1 MRLSLL
7 QFFFV
12 RRCSCKWRASLNSAE
27 NTSNLTRYTPPL
39 AQELERDWTFAN
51 PAHQPANIGVLKS
64 WSAGG
69 IEFNWSPGMIGHSVF
84 SESPAYL
91 GLLETDQGPVL
102 RAYEYD
108 RRNQSVWQ
116 VDVFLPAADAA
127 HRAKHEAPRRPAPQ
141 EKKKQKKGA
150 GKHEHEKDAAAS
162 KGEAS
167 STGKTSTSTNPDED
181 VAKLWLH
188 PKVTNTQSS
197 TDLQGYW
204 WTCVAVPAAPST
216 RVVTPA
222 TWNLETSSDHSVG
235 SPWPIFSMGNDNA
248 SFVGTKGSGS
258 TDNSWLSAIWSG
270 DFFMGPLERGGS
282 VVNYIS
288 YAEEA
293 GFVGF
298 HGHPLNGTKFFTWGQ
313 SGPGRFMQV
322 SGMIAH
328 WF

>member
-1 MRLSLL
+1 LPS
-7 QFFFV
+7 QV
-12 RRCSCKWRASLNSAE
+12 
-27 NTSNLTRYTPPL
+27 
-39 AQELERDWTFAN
+39 LERDWTFAN

-141 EKKKQKKGA
+141 EMKKTQA
-150 GKHEHEKDAAAS
+150 TKDANNNHNN
-162 KGEAS
+162 KEKNKENPPKEGKAS
-167 STGKTSTSTNPDED
+167 SAGSDPDED

-188 PKVTNTQSS
+188 PKVTNTQTS

-235 SPWPIFSMGNDNA
+235 SPWPIFSMGNKNA

-270 DFFMGPLERGGS
+270 DFFMGPLERGDS

-288 YAEEA
+288 YAEEE

-322 SGMIAH
+322 RNRIIKELLYGRRGSSVP
-328 WF
+328 